1 MPVQCYTNRDMATST
16 LTTFDVLEDQAT
28 ELAGQVSRVYYDSY
42 DRKRHLLKSLYTPDS
57 TVVWN
62 GNCYKGQAAIHEFV
76 MKLPSTHHEINTLDC
91 QPIVTACNPGTDTAI
106 LVVCEGKVK
115 LGTDRKRRE
124 FSQNFIM
131 SSNADGKL
139 KIVSDC
145 FRFIDRY

>member
-1 MPVQCYTNRDMATST
+1 MVSTSSQ

-28 ELAGQVSRVYYDSY
+28 DLAGQVSRVYYNTY
-42 DRKRHLLKSLYTPDS
+42 DRERHRLKSLYMPTS

-62 GNCYKGQAAIHEFV
+62 GNCYKGQEQINDFF
-76 MKLPSTHHEINTLDC
+76 MKLPSTQHEINTLDC
-91 QPIVTACNPGTDTAI
+91 QPIVTACTPGTDTAI
-106 LVVCEGKVK
+106 LVVCEGKVR
-115 LGTDRKRRE
+115 LGTDRRRRE

-131 SSNADGKL
+131 SSNEDGKL